1 MRISQ
6 DIRDAYGEA
15 MLGMPEVG
23 DPMGG
28 SAGDRVGGANGDPM
42 GGPADV
48 EAGMAKMAEEFR
60 AHGSELYMQQ
70 SKAKDTAEDIDH
82 DLANMSAHRR

>member
-6 DIRDAYGEA
+6 DIRDAYGET

-23 DPMGG
+23 DPMGD
-28 SAGDRVGGANGDPM
+28 AT
-42 GGPADV
+42 DV

-60 AHGSELYMQQ
+60 SHGSELYMQE

-82 DLANMSAHRR
+82 DLANMGAHHR